1 MEKTGELERHNSM
14 YTIIDVDA
22 NSNEIEINYLE
33 GTMLGN
39 STAIQRPKDQ
49 ASTNGAQSGAGR
61 KISAPAMERNSTYT
75 RNASGLDSDHLTLWQ
90 HPITTLR
97 YFFSEVFINVLS
109 LAKKT
114 LLYKRTVCAMISIL
128 VLFLLAGRISGPQ
141 QETFKLW
148 EAKIIWSLY
157 WVGLGVLSSV
167 GLGTGLHTFVLYL
180 GPHIAAVTM
189 AAYECGGLN
198 FPEPPYPDQIICPT
212 KIDPLWT
219 VGILNI
225 MKKVRVEAMLW
236 GAGTA
241 LGELPP
247 YFMARA
253 ARISGKHSKNENF
266 DQEDLK
272 ELEALEALENGENVS
287 FVMRIKLS
295 MKRFVEKAGFWGIL
309 ACASIPNPLFDLAGL
324 TCGHY
329 LIPFWTF
336 FGATLVGKAVIKM
349 HIQQLAVIIAFNE
362 ELLDKFISL
371 LAIVPFVGTK
381 FQEPLKKYFIAQKQ
395 KLHDKSSM
403 EGATTISWM
412 FDKFVTL
419 MVCYFL
425 VTIVH
430 ALARNHH
437 RRRTKPSI
445 D

>member
-1 MEKTGELERHNSM
+1 
-14 YTIIDVDA
+14 
-22 NSNEIEINYLE
+22 
-33 GTMLGN
+33 MLDN

-49 ASTNGAQSGAGR
+49 ASANGARRSAEKER
-61 KISAPAMERNSTYT
+61 SIRSMEHNSSVHPHISN
-75 RNASGLDSDHLTLWQ
+75 LDADHLTLWK
-90 HPITTLR
+90 HPVTTLH
-97 YFFSEVFINVLS
+97 YFANEVFINVLS

-114 LLYKRTVCAMISIL
+114 LLYKRTVCAIISII
-128 VLFLLAGRISGPQ
+128 VLFLLSGRISGPQ
-141 QETFKLW
+141 QEIFKLW
-148 EAKIIWSLY
+148 EAKIMWWLY

-189 AAYECGGLN
+189 AAYECGALN

-212 KIDPLWT
+212 KIDPMWT

-253 ARISGKHSKNENF
+253 ARISGKSGTNENC

-272 ELEALEALENGENVS
+272 ELEALEALENGENIS
-287 FVMRIKLS
+287 FVMRMKLS

-336 FGATLVGKAVIKM
+336 FGATLIGKAVIKM

-371 LAIVPFVGTK
+371 LAIVPYVGTK
-381 FQEPLKKYFIAQKQ
+381 FQEPLKRYFIAQKQ

-403 EGATTISWM
+403 EGATAISWL

-425 VTIVH
+425 MTIVH
-430 ALARNHH
+430 SLARNHH
-437 RRRTKPSI
+437 RRRTKPAI

>member
-1 MEKTGELERHNSM
+1 
-14 YTIIDVDA
+14 
-22 NSNEIEINYLE
+22 
-33 GTMLGN
+33 MLGN

-49 ASTNGAQSGAGR
+49 APTNGTQKSAGK
-61 KISAPAMERNSTYT
+61 KIPTLMEHSLSHPHNVLLQ
-75 RNASGLDSDHLTLWQ
+75 NLDPDHLTLWQ
-90 HPITTLR
+90 HPITTLH
-97 YFFSEVFINVLS
+97 YFFSEVFINILS
-109 LAKKT
+109 LVKKT
-114 LLYKRTVCAMISIL
+114 WLYKRTVCTIISIIT
-128 VLFLLAGRISGPQ
+128 LFLLSGRISGPQ
-141 QETFKLW
+141 QEIFKLW
-148 EAKIIWSLY
+148 EAKIIWWLY
-157 WVGLGVLSSV
+157 WIGLGVLSSV

-189 AAYECGGLN
+189 AAYECGALN
-198 FPEPPYPDQIICPT
+198 FPEPPYPDQIVCPT
-212 KIDPLWT
+212 KIDPVWA

-253 ARISGKHSKNENF
+253 ARISGQNSKNENF
-266 DQEDLK
+266 DQDLK
-272 ELEALEALENGENVS
+272 ELEALEELENEENVS

-295 MKRFVEKAGFWGIL
+295 MKQFVEKAGFWGIL

-336 FGATLVGKAVIKM
+336 FGATLIGKAVIKM

-371 LAIVPFVGTK
+371 LAVIPFVGRK
-381 FQEPLKKYFIAQKQ
+381 FQEPLKKYFVEQKQ
-395 KLHDKSSM
+395 KLHVKSSM
-403 EGATTISWM
+403 DGTTTISWL
-412 FDKFVTL
+412 FDKFVTI

-425 VTIVH
+425 VTIIH

>member
-1 MEKTGELERHNSM
+1 
-14 YTIIDVDA
+14 
-22 NSNEIEINYLE
+22 
-33 GTMLGN
+33 MLGN

-49 ASTNGAQSGAGR
+49 ASTNGAQRNAGKER
-61 KISAPAMERNSTYT
+61 SSPAMEHNLNHPHNIS
-75 RNASGLDSDHLTLWQ
+75 NLDADNLKLWR
-90 HPITTLR
+90 HPITTLH
-97 YFFSEVFINVLS
+97 YFFNEVFINVLS
-109 LAKKT
+109 LAKET
-114 LLYKRTVCAMISIL
+114 LLYKRTVIAMISIIL
-128 VLFLLAGRISGPQ
+128 FFLLSSRISGPQ
-141 QETFKLW
+141 QEMFKLW
-148 EAKIIWSLY
+148 ETKIIWGLY

-189 AAYECGGLN
+189 AAYECGTLN
-198 FPEPPYPDQIICPT
+198 FPEPPYPDKIICPT

-253 ARISGKHSKNENF
+253 ARISGKSNKNDNF

-287 FVMRIKLS
+287 FVMRLKLT

-336 FGATLVGKAVIKM
+336 FGATLIGKAVIKM

-371 LAIVPFVGTK
+371 LAVVPFVGTK

-395 KLHDKSSM
+395 KLHDKSM
-403 EGATTISWM
+403 DGKTTISWL
-412 FDKFVTL
+412 FDSFVIL
-419 MVCYFL
+419 MVLYFL
-425 VTIVH
+425 MTLVH